1 MLKLLKPGGFW
12 LAINVFIIQWLEKKI
27 FWKLFQQ
34 YRSQVIIVIAVIR
47 LPDSYIITMII
58 KTLWLLLYDINMMS
72 KAHKKART
80 T

>member
-1 MLKLLKPGGFW
+1 MAGKKL
-12 LAINVFIIQWLEKKI
+12 

-47 LPDSYIITMII
+47 LPDSYIITLII
-58 KTLWLLLYDINMMS
+58 KTLWLLLYDVNMMS